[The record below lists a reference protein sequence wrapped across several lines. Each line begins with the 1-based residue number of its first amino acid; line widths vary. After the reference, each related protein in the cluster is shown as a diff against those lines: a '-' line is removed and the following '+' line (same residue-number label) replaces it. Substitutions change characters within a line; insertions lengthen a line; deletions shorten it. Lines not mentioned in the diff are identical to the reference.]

1 MDWFI
6 SRTRTANEVN
16 MAILIIKQMVMPTFV
31 FEVGD
36 VVELDP
42 LKEANWIAAGWAW
55 DWDEDDERVY
65 LDNE

>member
-1 MDWFI
+1 
-6 SRTRTANEVN
+6 